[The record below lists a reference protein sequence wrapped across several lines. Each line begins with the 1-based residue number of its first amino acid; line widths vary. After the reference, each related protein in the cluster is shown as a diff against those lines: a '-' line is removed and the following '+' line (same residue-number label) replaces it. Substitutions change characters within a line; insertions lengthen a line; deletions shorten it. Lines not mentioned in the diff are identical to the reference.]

1 MNGKARPTGALAV
14 LLALCL
20 AAAACGYAL
29 AGRGITTD
37 PSIHRIGVPLFKDRT
52 GKPGLDQ
59 KITTKVITEILRRGK
74 FDVVQESNNVDAIVD
89 GEILNYN
96 VVPIGFSGPAGQ
108 TQASRYA
115 ITITAKVTYSKP
127 GEKEPIW
134 STDAFTVRDESDVGD
149 DPGSFF
155 DREDQ
160 ILERMGESF
169 ARGLVAAMLEA
180 F

>member
-1 MNGKARPTGALAV
+1 MNAKIGRTGGLAA
-14 LLALCL
+14 LLALSL
-20 AAAACGYAL
+20 GIAGCGYAL
-29 AGRGITTD
+29 VGRGITSD

-59 KITTKVITEILRRGK
+59 KITTKVITELLRRGR
-74 FDVVQESNNVDAIVD
+74 FDVVQESSNVDAIVD

-115 ITITAKVTYSKP
+115 ITVTAKVTYTKV

-134 STDAFTVRDESDVGD
+134 STDAFTFRDESDVGD

-160 ILERMGESF
+160 ILERLGESF
-169 ARGLVAAMLEA
+169 ARGLVSAMLEA

>member
-1 MNGKARPTGALAV
+1 MRAGARRALG
-14 LLALCL
+14 L
-20 AAAACGYAL
+20 AALLVLGLGPGGCGYAL
-29 AGRGITTD
+29 MGRGITAD

-59 KITTKVITEILRRGK
+59 KITTKVITELLRRGR
-74 FDVVQESNNVDAIVD
+74 FDVVQESTNVDAILD
-89 GEILNYN
+89 GETLTYN
-96 VVPIGFSGPAGQ
+96 VGPIGFSGPAGQ

-115 ITITAKVTYSKP
+115 ITVTAKVTYTKV

-134 STDAFTVRDESDVGD
+134 STDAFTFRDESDVGD
-149 DPGSFF
+149 DPASFF

-160 ILERMGESF
+160 ILDRLGESF
-169 ARGLVAAMLEA
+169 ARGLVSAMLEA

>member
-1 MNGKARPTGALAV
+1 MTGRIPRTRALAALV
-14 LLALCL
+14 ALCL
-20 AAAACGYAL
+20 GAGGCGYAL
-29 AGRGITTD
+29 VGRGITSD

-59 KITTKVITEILRRGK
+59 KITTKVITEILRRGR
-74 FDVVQESNNVDAIVD
+74 FDVVQESTNVDAIVD
-89 GEILNYN
+89 GEILSYN